1 MATENVADF
10 PVITKAFHESEIHIH
25 LLWDIHFGAAHC
37 DYDLLTK
44 AIEEIRKDPKAYFI
58 LGGDNMESISS
69 SDWRA
74 FSGKH
79 DNYPKN
85 MTHDETKSAIQK
97 MRDLF
102 VKQFEPI
109 KHKGLAILEGNHE
122 EKWGRGVD
130 FELAR
135 ELAILL
141 GVPYGGYECGLVIK
155 LRQPASTRDT
165 YYAYHGVLSHGWG
178 GGSLPGSKINRQQA
192 WADQFDG
199 IRFSV
204 RGHSHD
210 NMDSVAG
217 RCKFFQRPDQ
227 SWAARI
233 YDRLDIIAG
242 SFMNGAYYTKKAGLR
257 KKMTGW
263 RVLKAKLVKNSRDH
277 DKAHP
282 SYYIT
287 QADEKRPY

>member
-1 MATENVADF
+1 M
-10 PVITKAFHESEIHIH
+10 
-25 LLWDIHFGAAHC
+25 
-37 DYDLLTK
+37 
-44 AIEEIRKDPKAYFI
+44 
-58 LGGDNMESISS
+58 
-69 SDWRA
+69 
-74 FSGKH
+74 
-79 DNYPKN
+79 
-85 MTHDETKSAIQK
+85 
-97 MRDLF
+97 
-102 VKQFEPI
+102 
-109 KHKGLAILEGNHE
+109 
-122 EKWGRGVD
+122 D